1 MDIIDQRLSKLSPEE
16 REAVDAYAEE
26 YMVQCNR
33 LAVERMWREMLSE
46 DRDFITACFD
56 EEGYHDITNDY
67 TQDVCYHLALCRMDR
82 EKKYHQENITILKI
96 HDLEACNVVRPR

>member
-1 MDIIDQRLSKLSPEE
+1 MDIIDQRLSKMSPEE

-26 YMVQCNR
+26 YMTQCNR
-33 LAVERMWREMLSE
+33 LAVERVWREMLSE

-82 EKKYHQENITILKI
+82 DKRQDIENKVALRLI
-96 HDLEACNVVRPR
+96 ERGAA

>member
-33 LAVERMWREMLSE
+33 LAVERVWREMLSE
-46 DRDFITACFD
+46 DRDFITASFD

-82 EKKYHQENITILKI
+82 DKRQDIENKVALRLI
-96 HDLEACNVVRPR
+96 ERGAA

>member
-33 LAVERMWREMLSE
+33 LAVERVWREMLSE

-82 EKKYHQENITILKI
+82 DKRQDIENKVALRLI
-96 HDLEACNVVRPR
+96 ERGAA